1 MATEA
6 LEQRAQMG
14 WIERIKG
21 DFTTIAWVL
30 IPVAIAINVVG
41 SFVVGLLRIPLF
53 LDVIGTVMLAIIAGP
68 WVAIVAGALTNVV
81 LGFVRSPT
89 FIPFGLV
96 QVAIALVVGYIAL
109 RGWFRIQEAKDYVWL
124 AAAGVLVALTAVI
137 VSTPIAVWLFGGL
150 TGNPVDVVTGF
161 FLATGSGIFEAV
173 LAQGFIT
180 ESVDKIASVVIAY
193 FIAVSIP
200 ERYRPSFGQMVLK
213 KS

>member
-1 MATEA
+1 MANDA
-6 LEQRAQMG
+6 IAQRAEMG
-14 WIERIKG
+14 WIERIKS

-53 LDVIGTVMLAIIAGP
+53 LDVIGTVLVAIIAGP

-96 QVAIALVVGYIAL
+96 QVGIALVVGYLAL
-109 RGWFRIQEAKDYVWL
+109 RGWFRIKEVKDYAYL
-124 AAAGVLVALTAVI
+124 AGAGILVALTAVI
-137 VSTPIAVWLFGGL
+137 ISTPIAVWLFGGL

-173 LAQGFIT
+173 LAQGFLT
-180 ESVDKIASVVIAY
+180 ESVDKIASVIIAY
-193 FIAVSIP
+193 FIAISIP
-200 ERYRPSFGQMVLK
+200 ERYRPSFGKMVLK
-213 KS
+213 SK